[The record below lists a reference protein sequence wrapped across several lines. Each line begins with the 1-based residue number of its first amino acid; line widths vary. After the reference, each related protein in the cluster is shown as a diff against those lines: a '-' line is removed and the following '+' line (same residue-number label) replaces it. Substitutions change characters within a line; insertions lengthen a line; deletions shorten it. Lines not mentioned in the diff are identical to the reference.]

1 MEATTEGGLQAPARG
16 GAGAGEGAPG
26 ATPQPRST
34 TTDPGSGA
42 ADPDSNLE
50 VIARTRA
57 FILLRF
63 TLIVATASLLLA
75 EVGPSGFL
83 WVPLALFSAALLS
96 NVVAVL
102 LPPTFTE
109 QPFFTT
115 AVVIGDTAWI
125 TIALLATGKFTAD
138 FFYLYFFVL
147 FLAAMGENL
156 RLIVLGAVVVCSAYV
171 VTVLATGSALRVL
184 ETSFLI
190 RLPFLFAVAI
200 FYGYLVDRLRREKQR
215 AQGERLVIEGLRSS
229 RNALEEA
236 NRALQSE
243 IRVREAAQEELRAA
257 NERLQELSDV
267 KSRFFTTV
275 SHEVKTPLTAIKN
288 ALSLIRSQRDPGA
301 ERQLLDM
308 VQRNADR
315 LNLIISD
322 MLDMSRVESGVL
334 RIRAESVR
342 LSDLVPPILQSLRAK
357 ADDADVELALEVPA
371 SLPAVWADRRRV
383 QQVVTDLV
391 TNAIRATAR
400 DGKVTVGARHVGG
413 RIEVSVE
420 DTGIGLTP
428 EEQRRVFE
436 PFCQVGNS
444 LVGRSPGTGLGLT
457 ISRDVCRG
465 HGCELKVE
473 SAPGV
478 GSRFSFVLPVD
489 SPRATEVL
497 EFEDAMRSTYR
508 RYPYFSLLVVT
519 QPPPGGGR
527 TDGEHWAPVLG
538 QLRER
543 LKKVLPRAHDRF
555 VLQPAHGRLVVVLL
569 ATPRDGGRMVRSR
582 MEEALTA
589 DPAVLEGQPLAPPR
603 VAGPSCYPDD
613 GLFGARLIEVALA
626 SAEGRL
632 PVEEVS

>member
-1 MEATTEGGLQAPARG
+1 MGAMTEGGLQAPARG
-16 GAGAGEGAPG
+16 DPGGGEEAP
-26 ATPQPRST
+26 AAASQPMTT

-42 ADPDSNLE
+42 PGSE
-50 VIARTRA
+50 ESSETIARARA

-63 TLIVATASLLLA
+63 TLIIATASMLLA

-96 NVVAVL
+96 NVVAVF

-109 QPFFTT
+109 LPLFTT
-115 AVVIGDTAWI
+115 AVVIGDTVWI

-171 VTVLATGSALRVL
+171 VTVLATGSAFRVL
-184 ETSFLI
+184 ETQFLI

-215 AQGERLVIEGLRSS
+215 AHGERLVIEGLRSS
-229 RNALEEA
+229 RNSLEEA

-243 IRVREAAQEELRAA
+243 IREREAAQEELRRA

-342 LSDLVPPILQSLRAK
+342 LSDLVPPILQSLRDK
-357 ADDADVELALEVPA
+357 ADDADVELALDVPA

-383 QQVVTDLV
+383 QQVVTDLLA
-391 TNAIRATAR
+391 NAIRATAR
-400 DGKVTVGARHVGG
+400 DGKVTISARHVGG

-420 DTGIGLTP
+420 DTGIGLTL

-436 PFCQVGNS
+436 PFYQVGNS
-444 LVGRSPGTGLGLT
+444 LVGRSPGAGLGLT
-457 ISRDVCRG
+457 ISRDLCRG

-478 GSRFSFVLPVD
+478 GSRFHFVLPVD
-489 SPRATEVL
+489 SPQATEIV

-519 QPPPGGGR
+519 QPLAGGEEAERERWG
-527 TDGEHWAPVLG
+527 PVLG
-538 QLRER
+538 QLRDR
-543 LKKVLPRAHDRF
+543 LKNVLPRAHDRF

-569 ATPRDGGRMVRSR
+569 ATPRDGGQVVRKR
-582 MEEALTA
+582 VEEALTA
-589 DPAVLEGQPLAPPR
+589 DPAVADGQPLPPPR

-626 SAEGRL
+626 AAEGRL

>member
-1 MEATTEGGLQAPARG
+1 MAAMTEGGLQVPARG
-16 GAGAGEGAPG
+16 GTNGGGESST
-26 ATPQPRST
+26 ATSPSLT
-34 TTDPGSGA
+34 TATEPESGA
-42 ADPDSNLE
+42 AEADVGSE
-50 VIARTRA
+50 AIARARA

-63 TLIVATASLLLA
+63 TLIIATASLLLA
-75 EVGPSGFL
+75 EVGPSGFV
-83 WVPLALFSAALLS
+83 WVPLALVFAALLS
-96 NVVAVL
+96 NVAVVF

-109 QPFFTT
+109 QPLFTT
-115 AVVIGDTAWI
+115 VVVIGDTVWI

-156 RLIVLGAVVVCSAYV
+156 RLIVLGVVVVCSAYV
-171 VTVLATGSALRVL
+171 VTVLAAGSAFRVL
-184 ETSFLI
+184 ETQFLI

-200 FYGYLVDRLRREKQR
+200 FYGYLVDRLRRERQR
-215 AQGERLVIEGLRSS
+215 ANAERLVIEGLRSS

-236 NRALQSE
+236 NRALQTE
-243 IRVREAAQEELRAA
+243 IQEREAAQEELRGA

-288 ALSLIRSQRDPGA
+288 ALSLIRSQRDPSE

-308 VQRNADR
+308 LQRNADR

-342 LSDLVPPILQSLRAK
+342 LSDLVPPILQSLKTK

-391 TNAIRATAR
+391 ANAIRATAH
-400 DGKVTVGARHVGG
+400 DGRVTVSARHVAGC
-413 RIEVSVE
+413 IEVSVE
-420 DTGIGLTP
+420 DTGIGLTV

-436 PFCQVGNS
+436 PFYQVGDS
-444 LVGRSPGTGLGLT
+444 LVGRSPGAGLGLT
-457 ISRDVCRG
+457 ISRDLCRG
-465 HGCELKVE
+465 HGCELRVE

-478 GSRFSFVLPVD
+478 GSRFTFELPVD
-489 SPRATEVL
+489 SPQATEIV

-508 RYPYFSLLVVT
+508 RYPYFSLLVVS
-519 QPPPGGGR
+519 QCLPGGEEGNR
-527 TDGEHWAPVLG
+527 ELWGPVLG
-538 QLRER
+538 QLRDR
-543 LKKVLPRAHDRF
+543 LKNVLPRTHDRF

-569 ATPRDGGRMVRSR
+569 ATPRDGGQVVRDWV
-582 MEEALTA
+582 EKTLAA
-589 DPAVLEGQPLAPPR
+589 DPAILEGQPLPPPR

-626 SAEGRL
+626 AAEGRHT
-632 PVEEVS
+632 VEEVS